1 MQKKMKQEGR
11 ADAPT
16 RTRAADT
23 SDTMGN
29 VPNTSV
35 TKESKEQ
42 RTRGADSLRR
52 STRNADKAVSRGD
65 EKQKDIRRAWSSP
78 ALPEESAA
86 SGTCTG
92 SVTGRPSPSSSGVVP
107 ASTSSAMSEDGQHE
121 QEERRVKAV
130 DEAPSPEKNEDEAAA
145 AAPTA
150 TEPTTAPSVLL
161 ADASGIHDD
170 VGPTPDSGSKGN
182 DKDNDD
188 NEQEEEKEPPLESS
202 DNDGRSSLRTPELAE
217 GSATTPESAMRGPA
231 PSPGTPQQ
239 QQPSPPKRLRSHD
252 RDFEAGSPPND
263 PPQGGGDPL
272 EGGAGAAIQAE
283 EGLRRRATS
292 GHGASSS
299 LDAINARSSG
309 PVQGQ
314 SSSSPM
320 CVAAPTPPRTPSP
333 STEERA
339 SAAQGF
345 QRNEVSPSSDANAD
359 NPLKRP
365 VTEEHGQQRHSRQS
379 SFSGWLQTPQ
389 QAGGGPVVPHMG
401 SSASGG
407 GRGFH
412 TPDSHRTAAMPSGGD
427 GDEGIATP
435 LFQLRTIAER
445 RQQDGQVPRQLHPHS
460 REKVRDMV
468 LSTLR
473 ALPREFMHR
482 NLANGKGDHGRDGAN
497 RSDSSSSGGGG
508 GVAAARDWRMAT
520 APPGQAPG
528 PHRTLVQDGGSPST
542 NTSVQPNAKKAKKDR
557 KPYRCKACGQLK
569 NKHECPLKL
578 VYSQVDICTT
588 GSQTDPLPPGTVFEA
603 PDMPVPSENGD
614 NVLWCGPYHPVL
626 NNHDEETGRFWHVAE
641 MTGVSAAGSPNTGMA
656 GARGGV
662 APTSAAGA
670 YDSTAW
676 IGERRWSHPD
686 NLFFASSP
694 SRAPVPRM
702 AAMAM
707 EMKPSVFTG
716 NAVGVARSVRR
727 DGLYPDFERFSSR
740 RDSGGAAAAAAA
752 AEAAAAAAAARQ
764 GQFWQAH
771 GSDGSDRRARPT
783 GFPEPATPWSTKWTD
798 GMPEGWRTR
807 NSGMAG
813 TGWPS
818 SPGFG
823 KPPHGGEY
831 RQSNAGER
839 QGAGGD
845 DLDNSFSGHFSSNRV
860 AAGGP
865 PPTCMT
871 IMSMPTPSPEI
882 MRWRESSTNSTN
894 SSDKHNKNAL
904 PASVV
909 IPPAIQDLEE
919 QFYSDRFTTLSAEPP
934 AVSAEPPAISVG
946 PPAVSAGPS
955 AVSVGPLP
963 HHHSPELRETEARV
977 VGVQGRGKAT
987 PPPPASDMDDNIN
1000 TDGSVATTVAN
1011 SSSLPSRTEA
1021 SGGSVDRS
1029 LKLVGEEGESGRGER
1044 GVSE

>member
-1 MQKKMKQEGR
+1 
-11 ADAPT
+11 
-16 RTRAADT
+16 
-23 SDTMGN
+23 
-29 VPNTSV
+29 
-35 TKESKEQ
+35 
-42 RTRGADSLRR
+42 
-52 STRNADKAVSRGD
+52 
-65 EKQKDIRRAWSSP
+65 
-78 ALPEESAA
+78 
-86 SGTCTG
+86 
-92 SVTGRPSPSSSGVVP
+92 
-107 ASTSSAMSEDGQHE
+107 
-121 QEERRVKAV
+121 
-130 DEAPSPEKNEDEAAA
+130 
-145 AAPTA
+145 
-150 TEPTTAPSVLL
+150 
-161 ADASGIHDD
+161 
-170 VGPTPDSGSKGN
+170 
-182 DKDNDD
+182 
-188 NEQEEEKEPPLESS
+188 
-202 DNDGRSSLRTPELAE
+202 
-217 GSATTPESAMRGPA
+217 MRGPA

-263 PPQGGGDPL
+263 PSQWGGNPL
-272 EGGAGAAIQAE
+272 EGGAGAAVQAE
-283 EGLRRRATS
+283 EGLQRRATR
-292 GHGASSS
+292 GRGASSS
-299 LDAINARSSG
+299 FDVTSARSGS

-333 STEERA
+333 STEGRA
-339 SAAQGF
+339 SAAQAF
-345 QRNEVSPSSDANAD
+345 QRNEGSPSFDANAD
-359 NPLKRP
+359 NPLKGP

-407 GRGFH
+407 GLGFH
-412 TPDSHRTAAMPSGGD
+412 TPDPHRTAAMPSGGD
-427 GDEGIATP
+427 GDEGVATP

-445 RQQDGQVPRQLHPHS
+445 RQQDGQVPRQLHPQS

-473 ALPREFMHR
+473 ALPRQFMHR
-482 NLANGKGDHGRDGAN
+482 SDHGRDGAN
-497 RSDSSSSGGGG
+497 RSDSSSSSGGGG
-508 GVAAARDWRMAT
+508 GVAAARDWTMAT
-520 APPGQAPG
+520 APPRQAPG

-641 MTGVSAAGSPNTGMA
+641 MTGVYAAGSPNTGIA
-656 GARGGV
+656 GAWGRV
-662 APTSAAGA
+662 APTSSAGA
-670 YDSTAW
+670 YDSIAW
-676 IGERRWSHPD
+676 IGERRWHHPD
-686 NLFFASSP
+686 NLLFDSSP

-707 EMKPSVFTG
+707 EVKPSVHTE
-716 NAVGVARSVRR
+716 NAVSVAPPVRR
-727 DGLYPDFERFSSR
+727 DGLHPDFEGYSSGR
-740 RDSGGAAAAAAA
+740 GIGGGGGGAAAAA
-752 AEAAAAAAAARQ
+752 AEAAAAVPAAARQ

-771 GSDGSDRRARPT
+771 GSDGSGRRTRPT

-798 GMPEGWRTR
+798 GMPEGWRTMD
-807 NSGMAG
+807 SGTAG
-813 TGWPS
+813 AGWPS

-831 RQSNAGER
+831 RQSNAGES

-845 DLDNSFSGHFSSNRV
+845 DLDNSLSGHFSSNRI
-860 AAGGP
+860 AAAGP

-882 MRWRESSTNSTN
+882 MCWRKSSTSSTN
-894 SSDKHNKNAL
+894 SSDKHNTNAL

-909 IPPAIQDLEE
+909 IPRAIQDLEE
-919 QFYSDRFTTLSAEPP
+919 QFYSDRFTTLSAGPP
-934 AVSAEPPAISVG
+934 AISMGPPAISVG
-946 PPAVSAGPS
+946 PPAKSAGPPAIS
-955 AVSVGPLP
+955 AGPPP
-963 HHHSPELRETEARV
+963 HHRSPELRETEARV
-977 VGVQGRGKAT
+977 VGARAGGKAT
-987 PPPPASDMDDNIN
+987 PPPPASDVDDNIN

-1021 SGGSVDRS
+1021 PGGPVDRS
-1029 LKLVGEEGESGRGER
+1029 L
-1044 GVSE
+1044 